1 MAASS
6 LRCGEVGESSFV
18 SLLHPC
24 TGKCGDEYRTEK
36 NREHWSSVSS
46 LHVVWIYVMLATLNI
61 VCCDLSL
68 QRRRRRRR
76 RGPIGNNILSNSH
89 SRSTK
94 TLRADFQIE
103 PTAWAAK
110 RIFQTMPAPTLYV
123 QPPPPGGAQSPI
135 QANNATYPALYLY
148 PLNDTWAPKH
158 ITLTNVHTKIGRQT
172 SSKTAP
178 GERNGFFD
186 SKVLSRQHAEVW
198 EDGGK
203 VSCQMKSWRS

>member
-1 MAASS
+1 MRAA
-6 LRCGEVGESSFV
+6 
-18 SLLHPC
+18 
-24 TGKCGDEYRTEK
+24 
-36 NREHWSSVSS
+36 VSS
-46 LHVVWIYVMLATLNI
+46 SHVLCIYVRFATLNI
-61 VCCDLSL
+61 VCCDLYL

-76 RGPIGNNILSNSH
+76 RRQKGASARTH
-89 SRSTK
+89 SLK
-94 TLRADFQIE
+94 VTLLGYEHLTNKFSQIE

-110 RIFQTMPAPTLYV
+110 RIFPTMPAPTLYV
-123 QPPPPGGAQSPI
+123 PPPTSGGAQSPV
-135 QANNATYPALYLY
+135 QANNAAYPALYLY

-203 VSCQMKSWRS
+203 VSCQKSWRR

>member
-1 MAASS
+1 MTCSFNADDDDDDDKNASARTHS
-6 LRCGEVGESSFV
+6 LKVR
-18 SLLHPC
+18 L
-24 TGKCGDEYRTEK
+24 RTPYE
-36 NREHWSSVSS
+36 
-46 LHVVWIYVMLATLNI
+46 
-61 VCCDLSL
+61 
-68 QRRRRRRR
+68 
-76 RGPIGNNILSNSH
+76 
-89 SRSTK
+89 
-94 TLRADFQIE
+94 QIQ

-110 RIFQTMPAPTLYV
+110 RIFPTMPAPTLYV
-123 QPPPPGGAQSPI
+123 PQPPTSGGAQSPV
-135 QANNATYPALYLY
+135 QSNNAAYPALYLY

-203 VSCQMKSWRS
+203 VSCQKKWRR